1 MAETKISDLTLL
13 SANELDA
20 TNDVFP
26 IVDISADQTKSMKI
40 AELEVGLYQ
49 GGDRNPSF
57 NDVSAVDL
65 TITNDISANG
75 TGDIFSTLNS
85 SIESNTNALTNLGN
99 SFVTINDA
107 QDIAAVKVF
116 DENVGFNNHISIGQN
131 GGADLESAS
140 IGNNSLAA
148 LEVHNV
154 VGTTSIY
161 ASNDIVAF
169 SDISVKDNIR
179 PIPHAI
185 QKVKRLNGRLYTRTD
200 SEDQEKIHMGLIA
213 QEVEQVIPEVV
224 KDLPEGKKAVAYQNI
239 IGLLIEAVKDQ
250 QKQIENLSKQI
261 K

>member
-13 SANELDA
+13 TASELDA

-49 GGDRNPSF
+49 GGDRDPSF
-57 NDVSAVDL
+57 NDASAV
-65 TITNDISANG
+65 TFTVTNDMSANG

-85 SIESNTNALTNLGN
+85 GIISNTNTLSNLGN
-99 SFVTINDA
+99 SFVTITDD
-107 QDIAAVKVF
+107 QDITSAKVF
-116 DENVGFNNHISIGQN
+116 DENVGFNNHVSIGQN
-131 GGADLESAS
+131 GGADIESAS

-185 QKVKRLNGRLYTRTD
+185 QKVKRLNGRLYTRKD
-200 SEDQEKIHMGLIA
+200 SEDKEKIHMGLIA

-239 IGLLIEAVKDQ
+239 IGLLIEAIKDQ
-250 QKQIENLSKQI
+250 QKQIDNLSKQI

>member
-13 SANELDA
+13 NASELDTA
-20 TNDVFP
+20 NDVFP
-26 IVDISADQTKSMKI
+26 IVDTSADQTKSMKMS
-40 AELEVGLYQ
+40 ELEAGLYQ
-49 GGDRNPSF
+49 DGSRSPSF
-57 NDVSAVDL
+57 DNTSTVDF
-65 TITNDISANG
+65 TVTNDISANG
-75 TGDIFSTLNS
+75 TGNIFSTLNS
-85 SIESNTNALTNLGN
+85 SIISNTNTLSNLGN

-107 QDIAAVKVF
+107 QDITSAKVF
-116 DENVGFNNHISIGQN
+116 DENVGFNNHVSIGQN
-131 GGADLESAS
+131 GGTDIESAS
-140 IGNNSLAA
+140 IGNNTLAA

-185 QKVKRLNGRLYTRTD
+185 QKVKRLNGRLYTRKD
-200 SEDQEKIHMGLIA
+200 SDDKEEIHMGLIA

-239 IGLLIEAVKDQ
+239 IGLLIEAIKDQ
-250 QKQIENLSKQI
+250 QKQIDSLSKQI